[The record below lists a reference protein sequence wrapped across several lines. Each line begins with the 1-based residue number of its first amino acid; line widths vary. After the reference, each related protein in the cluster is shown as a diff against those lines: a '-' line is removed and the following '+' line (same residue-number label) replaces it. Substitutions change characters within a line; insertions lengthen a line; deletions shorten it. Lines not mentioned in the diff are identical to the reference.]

1 MSLPPQKINSLPMKI
16 VEELTKNLDISDSM
30 FSDAESKY
38 LAVAKYLG
46 QSDNPL
52 LQDAFIYPQ
61 GSINLRTVVKPIGK
75 DEFDIDLVLNLP
87 NVTNEH
93 NPNTILKLIGD
104 RLKDTMSIYKEKV
117 SELNRGWR
125 VNYAGNFHL
134 DITPSIDNPFV
145 DAEELHYTDTSELV
159 PDKSLKSW
167 KDSNP
172 RGFEKWFSEIAE
184 QMPIF
189 VVRNL
194 RVLDSE
200 MLTLEEAGLA
210 SYTIKDIPDHNEYKG
225 LLRKTI
231 QLLKRHRDYY
241 FNERSNSYNDFK
253 PISIVITTLATKSYR
268 KIIDDGIEYSCP
280 FDMLKD
286 IVGNMH
292 KFIKVNDEYK
302 IVNPTNENENFAEK
316 WNKDDN
322 YIKAFEDWREV
333 VYYDLTQLQKQIGL
347 HNTVK
352 VIEESFGK
360 IYTQNV
366 IDSFTIE
373 VNNSREIGKI
383 ASTIITSTP
392 LTSSIKEN
400 KFFGAHK

>member
-1 MSLPPQKINSLPMKI
+1 MSLPPKINSLPMKI
-16 VEELTKNLDISDSM
+16 VEELTKNLDISDSK
-30 FSDAESKY
+30 FHDAESKY

-46 QSDNPL
+46 ESNNPL
-52 LQDAFIYPQ
+52 LQDAFIYAQ

-87 NVTNEH
+87 KVNNQD
-93 NPNTILKLIGD
+93 NPNDILKLIGD
-104 RLKDTMSIYKEKV
+104 RLKDEASIYKDKV
-117 SELNRGWR
+117 TSLKRGWR
-125 VNYAGNFHL
+125 INYSGNFHL
-134 DITPSIDNPFV
+134 DITPSINNPFV
-145 DAEELHYTDTSELV
+145 EAEEYHYTDTSELV
-159 PDKSLKSW
+159 PDKELKSW
-167 KDSNP
+167 KHSNP

-194 RVLDSE
+194 RVLDSK

-241 FNERSNSYNDFK
+241 FNKRNNSYNDFK

-268 KIIDDGIEYSCP
+268 MIIEEGREYSCP

-286 IVGNMH
+286 IVSNMNN
-292 KFIKVNDEYK
+292 FIKTGIEYK

-316 WNKDDN
+316 WNNDVRYK
-322 YIKAFEDWREV
+322 KAFIDWKEV
-333 VYYDLTQLQKQIGL
+333 VQNDLIKLQEQIGL
-347 HNTVK
+347 HNIYQK
-352 VIEESFGK
+352 VEDSFGK
-360 IYTQNV
+360 KYAQNV
-366 IDSFTIE
+366 IDSF
-373 VNNSREIGKI
+373 NNEINEEREKGRI
-383 ASTIITSTP
+383 ASTILSSNSSTSTV
-392 LTSSIKEN
+392 KKN
-400 KFFGAHK
+400 NFFGIHQ

>member
-1 MSLPPQKINSLPMKI
+1 MSLPPQKKMNSLPMKI

-30 FSDAESKY
+30 FRDAESKY

-46 QSDNPL
+46 EFDNPL

-189 VVRNL
+189 VVSNL
-194 RVLDSE
+194 RVLDSG

-210 SYTIKDIPDHNEYKG
+210 SYTIKDIPDNNEYKG

-241 FNERSNSYNDFK
+241 FNKRNNSYNDFK

-268 KIIDDGIEYSCP
+268 MIIEEGREYSCP

-286 IVGNMH
+286 IVENMNN
-292 KFIKVNDEYK
+292 FIKIGNEYK

-316 WNKDDN
+316 WNKD
-322 YIKAFEDWREV
+322 IKYVEAFATWQKAA
-333 VYYDLTQLQKQIGL
+333 YDELVELQQ
-347 HNTVK
+347 
-352 VIEESFGK
+352 
-360 IYTQNV
+360 
-366 IDSFTIE
+366 
-373 VNNSREIGKI
+373 EIGIHKI
-383 ASTIITSTP
+383 GDVLEKSYGKDSAEITMRALAETVNKDREHNILTPTIITSTAT
-392 LTSSIKEN
+392 TSTVKAN
-400 KFFGAHK
+400 NFFGK

>member
-316 WNKDDN
+316 WNKD
-322 YIKAFEDWREV
+322 IKYVEAFATWQKAA
-333 VYYDLTQLQKQIGL
+333 YDELIELQKQIGL
-347 HNTVK
+347 DKISLILEKSYGKDSAVSTIRALAEK
-352 VIEESFGK
+352 VNK
-360 IYTQNV
+360 
-366 IDSFTIE
+366 D
-373 VNNSREIGKI
+373 REDNILTT
-383 ASTIITSTP
+383 TIITSTAT
-392 LTSSIKEN
+392 TSTVKAN
-400 KFFGAHK
+400 NFFGK

>member
-292 KFIKVNDEYK
+292 NFIKIGDEYK

-316 WNKDDN
+316 WNKD
-322 YIKAFEDWREV
+322 IKYVEAFATWQKAA
-333 VYYDLTQLQKQIGL
+333 YDELIELQKQIGL
-347 HNTVK
+347 DKISLILEKSYGKDSAVSTIRALAEK
-352 VIEESFGK
+352 VNKDRE
-360 IYTQNV
+360 
-366 IDSFTIE
+366 
-373 VNNSREIGKI
+373 NNILTT
-383 ASTIITSTP
+383 TIITSTAT
-392 LTSSIKEN
+392 TSTVKAN
-400 KFFGAHK
+400 NFFGK

>member
-1 MSLPPQKINSLPMKI
+1 MSLPQKINSLPMKI

-61 GSINLRTVVKPIGK
+61 GSINLRTVVKPIRK
-75 DEFDIDLVLNLP
+75 EEFDIDLVLNLP
-87 NVTNEH
+87 KVSNEH
-93 NPNTILKLIGD
+93 NPNDILKLIGD
-104 RLKDTMSIYKEKV
+104 RLKDEKSIYKDKV
-117 SELNRGWR
+117 SSLKRGWR
-125 VNYAGNFHL
+125 INYSGNFHL
-134 DITPSIDNPFV
+134 DITPSINNPFV
-145 DAEELHYTDTSELV
+145 EAEEYYYTDTAELV
-159 PDKSLKSW
+159 PDKELKSW
-167 KDSNP
+167 KHSNP
-172 RGFEKWFSEIAE
+172 RGFEKWFSEIASKI
-184 QMPIF
+184 PIF
-189 VVRNL
+189 VIKNI
-194 RVLDSE
+194 RVLDSK
-200 MLTLEEAGLA
+200 MLSLEETDLE
-210 SYTIKDIPDHNEYKG
+210 SYTIEEIPDNNQYKG
-225 LLRKTI
+225 LLRRTI
-231 QLLKRHRDYY
+231 QLLKRHRDFY
-241 FNERSNSYNDFK
+241 FNERNKPFSDFK
-253 PISIVITTLATKSYR
+253 PISVVITTLATKSYK
-268 KIIDDGIEYSCP
+268 KIIDDKLEYSCP

-360 IYTQNV
+360 IYAQNV

>member
-1 MSLPPQKINSLPMKI
+1 MKI
-16 VEELTKNLDISDSM
+16 VEELTKNLDISDSK
-30 FSDAESKY
+30 FHDAESKY

-46 QSDNPL
+46 ESNNPL
-52 LQDAFIYPQ
+52 LQDAFIYAQ

-87 NVTNEH
+87 KVNNQD
-93 NPNTILKLIGD
+93 NPNDILKLIGD
-104 RLKDTMSIYKEKV
+104 RLKDEASIYKDKV
-117 SELNRGWR
+117 TSLKRGWR
-125 VNYAGNFHL
+125 INYSGNFHL
-134 DITPSIDNPFV
+134 DITPSINNPFV
-145 DAEELHYTDTSELV
+145 EAEEYHYTDTSELV
-159 PDKSLKSW
+159 PDKELKSW
-167 KDSNP
+167 KHSNP

-194 RVLDSE
+194 RVLDSK

-241 FNERSNSYNDFK
+241 FNKRNNFYNDFK

-268 KIIDDGIEYSCP
+268 MIIEEGREYSCP

-286 IVGNMH
+286 IVSNMNN
-292 KFIKVNDEYK
+292 FIKTGIEYK

-316 WNKDDN
+316 WNNDVRYK
-322 YIKAFEDWREV
+322 KAFIDWKEV
-333 VYYDLTQLQKQIGL
+333 VQNDLIKLQEQIGL
-347 HNTVK
+347 HNIYQK
-352 VIEESFGK
+352 VEDSFGK
-360 IYTQNV
+360 KYAQNV
-366 IDSFTIE
+366 IDSFNKEINE
-373 VNNSREIGKI
+373 EREKGRI
-383 ASTIITSTP
+383 ASTILSSNSSTSTV
-392 LTSSIKEN
+392 KKN
-400 KFFGAHK
+400 NFFGIHQ

>member
-1 MSLPPQKINSLPMKI
+1 MSLPPKINSLPMKI
-16 VEELTKNLDISDSM
+16 VEELTKNLDISDSK
-30 FSDAESKY
+30 FHDAESKY

-46 QSDNPL
+46 ESNNPL
-52 LQDAFIYPQ
+52 LQDAFIYAQ

-87 NVTNEH
+87 KVNNQD
-93 NPNTILKLIGD
+93 NPNDILKLIGD
-104 RLKDTMSIYKEKV
+104 RLKDEASIYKDKV
-117 SELNRGWR
+117 TSLKRGWR
-125 VNYAGNFHL
+125 INYSGNFHL
-134 DITPSIDNPFV
+134 DITPSINNPFV
-145 DAEELHYTDTSELV
+145 EAEEYHYTDTSELV
-159 PDKSLKSW
+159 PDKELKSW
-167 KDSNP
+167 KHSNP

-194 RVLDSE
+194 RVLDSK

-241 FNERSNSYNDFK
+241 FNKRNNFYNDFK

-268 KIIDDGIEYSCP
+268 MIIEEGREYSCP

-286 IVGNMH
+286 IVSNMNN
-292 KFIKVNDEYK
+292 FIKTGIEYK

-316 WNKDDN
+316 WNNDVRYK
-322 YIKAFEDWREV
+322 KAFIDWKEV
-333 VYYDLTQLQKQIGL
+333 VQNDLIKLQEQIGL
-347 HNTVK
+347 HNIYQK
-352 VIEESFGK
+352 VEDSFGK
-360 IYTQNV
+360 KYAQNV
-366 IDSFTIE
+366 IDSFNKEINE
-373 VNNSREIGKI
+373 EREKGRI
-383 ASTIITSTP
+383 ASTILSSNSSTSTV
-392 LTSSIKEN
+392 KKN
-400 KFFGAHK
+400 NFFGIHQ